1 MSYRYETE
9 WPKSHRMEETA
20 LQDSLHRFIAPRQQR
35 RPDQALIAVDSLRPG
50 IYLRAPVVTTKP
62 SRRRAGAGR
71 EPATVLLGPFSCE
84 VEVRFIQTSAQAL
97 GLVVEPMDVLPFGA
111 GQRDVRA
118 NRNYPTRIDFFS
130 GTDRALN

>member
-1 MSYRYETE
+1 M
-9 WPKSHRMEETA
+9 
-20 LQDSLHRFIAPRQQR
+20 
-35 RPDQALIAVDSLRPG
+35 
-50 IYLRAPVVTTKP
+50 
-62 SRRRAGAGR
+62 
-71 EPATVLLGPFSCE
+71 LLGPFSCE

-111 GQRDVRA
+111 GQWDVRA